1 MCPTSRCA
9 WMAAPSQIKAA
20 AALGSDEMVGAGVG
34 GGGRL
39 GLQSLLELTLL
50 NSYFYTIPDLT
61 GAVASP

>member
-9 WMAAPSQIKAA
+9 WMAA
-20 AALGSDEMVGAGVG
+20 AALGSDEMVGVGVG

-50 NSYFYTIPDLT
+50 NSYLYTIPDLT
-61 GAVASP
+61 GAEVSP